1 MMTAAG
7 SVDCEQREPQAGEKC
22 IAETDCEPVQT
33 ADLVLKDVPFLW
45 HGKPLSDGASDVPSA
60 IVRKYAAARL
70 KYPTLESC
78 IRSGNPSSRDIS
90 SFEVRWRDFLTEE
103 EAEVCLFRVLNVAGS
118 PRAIETWLTEQGF
131 IFSNAILGWRA
142 VEDSDGGGASLALQM
157 LWQNDRIGPIYGN
170 GWRRYILNAIT
181 RTTIIFVYYSER
193 RGLLHVDL
201 VAQSK

>member
-33 ADLVLKDVPFLW
+33 ADLVLEDVPFLW
-45 HGKPLSDGASDVPSA
+45 HGKPLSDDASNV

-131 IFSNAILGWRA
+131 IFSNPILGWKA
-142 VEDSDGGGASLALQM
+142 FESSYGGGASLALQM
-157 LWQNDRIGPIYGN
+157 VWQNDRNGPLFGS
-170 GWRRYILNAIT
+170 GWRGYILNALAPT
-181 RTTIIFVYYSER
+181 TTIFVIYSER
-193 RGLLHVDL
+193 RGLLHVAL
-201 VAQSK
+201 VAQIK